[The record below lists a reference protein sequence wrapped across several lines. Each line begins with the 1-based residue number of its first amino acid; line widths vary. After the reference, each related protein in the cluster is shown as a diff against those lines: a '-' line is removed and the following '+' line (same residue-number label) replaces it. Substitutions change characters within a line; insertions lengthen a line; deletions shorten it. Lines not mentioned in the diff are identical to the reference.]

1 MDTRTMD
8 TPTPFPISKAALPA
22 LLAALLAALCAAA
35 PSSAQPCDAA
45 SLYAPAGTVD
55 LGADIFNTPVYVNP
69 ADMNGD
75 GLIDLVVGD
84 FNAGMVKVALA
95 TGPGVFGP
103 ATAYPAIAGEIGFT
117 GAVAELNGDGAP
129 DVVVYNFDVNT
140 YAVLL
145 NDGAGALGP
154 PSLVTPTLGE
164 AARFVVDD
172 VDGDG
177 VADLV
182 FNSQVSPSIEVRLN
196 NGDGTFGAALLSTS
210 SVATSFIAADD
221 MNGDGTLDIL
231 TCDAFDDTVSV
242 LLGNGDGTFQTP
254 IATPVAFPGASGPT
268 GIDSADFNGDGRVD
282 VAISLNSG
290 EAAVLLGL
298 GDGTLA
304 DATPYDLGGGIGQ
317 EVVAIDLDGDG
328 DDDLMVR
335 TPTNLTVRLNNGVG
349 AFGPLAF
356 IGFPDSR
363 AFAFV
368 DIDADTDPDLLL
380 ADAPPPTIHIFANQC
395 GPFAPRVVAQPES
408 VLRSA
413 LDPAAVFAVGSSAAT
428 GFQWRLDGAPLS
440 DDAVFSGAQTDTLT
454 VAAGSRVEG
463 LLDVE
468 LTGPGGSATSET
480 AVLAV
485 RNDCPADQNF
495 DGLLSPADFNGW
507 IVNYNA
513 GCP

>member
-1 MDTRTMD
+1 MRPRT
-8 TPTPFPISKAALPA
+8 PPVAPA
-22 LLAALLAALCAAA
+22 LVVVLLASRGAA
-35 PSSAQPCDAA
+35 AQPCDPA

-55 LGADIFNTPVYVNP
+55 LSADILSTPVYFNA

-84 FNAGMVKVALA
+84 FNAGMVKVMLA

-103 ATAYPAIAGEIGFT
+103 ATAFPAIAGEVGFA
-117 GAVAELNGDGAP
+117 GAVADLDGDGAP

-182 FNSQVSPSIEVRLN
+182 FSSQVSPSIEVRLN
-196 NGDGTFGAALLSTS
+196 NGDGTFGAALLSNS

-242 LLGNGDGTFQTP
+242 LLGNGDGTFQPP

-290 EAAVLLGL
+290 EAAILLGR
-298 GDGTLA
+298 GDGTLT
-304 DATPYDLGGGIGQ
+304 DATPYDLGGSIGQ

-328 DDDLMVR
+328 DIDLVAR
-335 TPTNLTVRLNNGVG
+335 TPTNLTVRLNDGVG
-349 AFGPLAF
+349 EFGPLAF
-356 IGFPDSR
+356 VGFPDSR
-363 AFAFV
+363 AFALV

-380 ADAPPPTIHIFANQC
+380 VDSPPPSIHIFANQC
-395 GPFAPRVVAQPES
+395 GPFAPRVVTQPAS
-408 VLRSA
+408 VLRSV

-428 GFQWRLDGAPLS
+428 GFQWRLDGSPLS

-468 LTGPGGSATSET
+468 LTGPGGAAVSEP

-495 DGLLSPADFNGW
+495 DGLLSPADFNAW
-507 IVNYNA
+507 ILNYNL